1 MMEMGGKENLI
12 VMEDEDIDKEV
23 DEEDLGE
30 LMNKGKI

>member
-1 MMEMGGKENLI
+1 MEMGGKENLI

>member
-12 VMEDEDIDKEV
+12 VMEDEDIDKKV